1 MNLDCELFPGSLH
14 LHCTLQEIPEEVHSS
29 LCTSIGQLSDD
40 LLAKHDNS
48 GRVRLFVHTLH
59 SLHCGVKTEKTQ
71 TVLKFMIDGHR
82 IVCSYLA
89 SYFLF

>member
-1 MNLDCELFPGSLH
+1 MNLNGELSPGSIH
-14 LHCTLQEIPEEVHSS
+14 LHCTLKELPEEVHSS
-29 LCTSIGQLSDD
+29 VCTSMGQLSDD
-40 LLAKHDNS
+40 WLAKHDNC

-71 TVLKFMIDGHR
+71 TNLKSMIDGHR

-89 SYFLF
+89 FCFLF